1 MTDETK
7 RSGST
12 VRLLALA
19 AVLGIAAGVAAI
31 YVRSA
36 TDSNQGALACTGN
49 QKAIER
55 MKPLARGEVAGIL
68 VPDRPR
74 ALPELTFVNAQEKP
88 LNLADF
94 AGKTVLLNIWATWCV
109 PCREEMPNLD
119 RVQSELGSDKFEVVA
134 VSIDLDGFKKSV
146 PFLEE
151 LKLAN
156 IDHYAEPTGKLFQAL
171 KIAGRAV
178 GLPTTLII
186 DGSGCEIGYLPGPAV
201 WDSED
206 GKALIRAAVGE
217 VLS

>member
-36 TDSNQGALACTGN
+36 TDSNQGAHACNGD
-49 QKAIER
+49 QEAIAR
-55 MKPLARGEVAGIL
+55 MKPLARGEVAGVL

-74 ALPELTFVNAQEKP
+74 ALPQLTFVDREDKP
-88 LNLADF
+88 LSLSDF
-94 AGKTVLLNIWATWCV
+94 AGKTVLLNIWATWCA

-119 RVQSELGSDKFEVVA
+119 RIQAELGGDKFQVVA

-151 LKLAN
+151 LKLTN
-156 IDHYAEPTGKLFQAL
+156 IGHYAEPTGNLFQAL
-171 KIAGRAV
+171 KMAGRGV

-201 WDSED
+201 WDSDD
-206 GKALIRAAVGE
+206 GKALIKAASGQ
-217 VLS
+217 S